1 MNKSRIAFLSI
12 ALATGLGSSNPIHAQ
27 LPGQPPV
34 EVVTPPTVQERV
46 AKLEQDL
53 ARLQRELDYLRD
65 LQSRGGLTAEIAAQI
80 SNRSANPRIIDAGA
94 GLHPSLQPLR
104 VELFSDTQRASL
116 LPDVVVT
123 VNDIP
128 VREARVTELVDYLRS
143 YRPDASKEELMSDA
157 IMAIARAEWPKDL
170 FSRYRTETST
180 KVREA
185 HNSLNSGIEW
195 ENLVTNRSDDRET
208 ADSGGDLGFISRD
221 DKRGL
226 PFVMAAFKLEDGKY
240 SGIVGSPWGL
250 HIVKRTG
257 FEKGE
262 TPDKDRVRV
271 SHILFLHGPS
281 AEEVE
286 ESLTTVDLGRA
297 RIAVRDEE
305 FKGYIPR
312 PYRR

>member
-12 ALATGLGSSNPIHAQ
+12 AVATGLGLSNPIHAQ
-27 LPGQPPV
+27 LPVKPPV
-34 EVVTPPTVQERV
+34 EVITPPTVQERV

-65 LQSRGGLTAEIAAQI
+65 LQNRGGLTAEIAGQI
-80 SNRSANPRIIDAGA
+80 SNRSPDPRIIDAGA
-94 GLHPSLQPLR
+94 GLHPSIQPNR
-104 VELFSDTQRASL
+104 VELFSDERRTSL
-116 LPDVVVT
+116 LPDVVMT

-128 VREARVTELVDYLRS
+128 VREGRVTELFDYLRT
-143 YRPDASKEELMSDA
+143 YRPEVPAEELMSDA
-157 IMAIARAEWPKDL
+157 MMALARAEWPKNL

-185 HNSLNSGIEW
+185 HNSLNNGIEW

-226 PFVMAAFKLEDGKY
+226 PFVMAAFGLEDGKY
-240 SGIVGSPWGL
+240 SGIVGSPYGL

-271 SHILFLHGPS
+271 SHILFLHCPS
-281 AEEVE
+281 AEEIE
-286 ESLTTVDLGRA
+286 ESLGTVDLGRA
-297 RIAVRDEE
+297 TIAVRDEE
-305 FKGYIPR
+305 FKAYIPR